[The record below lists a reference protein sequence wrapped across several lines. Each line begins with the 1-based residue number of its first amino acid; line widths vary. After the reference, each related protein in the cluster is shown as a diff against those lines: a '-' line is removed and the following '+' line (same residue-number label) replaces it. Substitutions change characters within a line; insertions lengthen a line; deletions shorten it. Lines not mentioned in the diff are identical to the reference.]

1 MYVVSDVTENY
12 NHAVELERQMVIA
25 EMANR
30 AKSDFLARMSHEIR
44 TPINAIV
51 GMDEMILRESRE
63 QDVKKYAMNIKSA
76 ASTLL
81 SLINDIL
88 DSSKIESGKLEI
100 VPMVYELD
108 SLLNDVVNAIYLK
121 AADKGLKLSINV
133 DKNLSNQLYG
143 DDVRIRQI
151 LINLL
156 NNAVKYTHQG
166 EICFTVQDHSSA
178 DRNILYFEVRDTGIG
193 IKEKDLPKLCEAF
206 ERIEVSRNRNIE
218 GTGLGMSIVSDLL
231 HLMGSQL
238 QVQSV
243 YGKGSTFSFELAQP
257 RISEEKIGDY
267 EQRIRYMHQGE
278 HYQCKFLAPDA
289 NILVVDDNDTNRMVF
304 CNLLKQTKMQ
314 IKEVDCGAACLEAV
328 QKEHF
333 DLIFLDHMM
342 PEMDGVE
349 TLQRMRCLPDNLCV
363 QTPVV
368 ALTANAVTGAKE
380 KNLT

>member
-30 AKSDFLARMSHEIR
+30 AKSDFLARMSHEIC

-133 DKNLSNQLYG
+133 DKNLPNQF
-143 DDVRIRQI
+143 VR
-151 LINLL
+151 
-156 NNAVKYTHQG
+156 
-166 EICFTVQDHSSA
+166 
-178 DRNILYFEVRDTGIG
+178 
-193 IKEKDLPKLCEAF
+193 
-206 ERIEVSRNRNIE
+206 
-218 GTGLGMSIVSDLL
+218 
-231 HLMGSQL
+231 
-238 QVQSV
+238 
-243 YGKGSTFSFELAQP
+243 
-257 RISEEKIGDY
+257 
-267 EQRIRYMHQGE
+267 
-278 HYQCKFLAPDA
+278 
-289 NILVVDDNDTNRMVF
+289 
-304 CNLLKQTKMQ
+304 
-314 IKEVDCGAACLEAV
+314 
-328 QKEHF
+328 
-333 DLIFLDHMM
+333 
-342 PEMDGVE
+342 
-349 TLQRMRCLPDNLCV
+349 
-363 QTPVV
+363 
-368 ALTANAVTGAKE
+368 
-380 KNLT
+380 